1 MNASC
6 CSSRSRPIGRVFVDL
21 GYTAGPI
28 KTLGQ
33 SAVNGLH
40 RVAQTVQADGAFPGR
55 CFDRKPVVVDFIA
68 KAFQLVEKLIRRD
81 SIIKAVLDGVPQ
93 LVPVCELSCFVC
105 PIDAFPFPEEGGV
118 LQHGQAM
125 LPADLIRDLP
135 QTNMVPDMVLEFLP
149 VLERYS
155 VDHDVI
161 VDGIR
166 VQMSGDDHLIHV
178 TPHAPGGL
186 DPDLVCLLR

>member
-33 SAVNGLH
+33 SAVNGFH
-40 RVAQTVQADGAFPGR
+40 RVAQTVQSDGSLPGR
-55 CFDRKPVVVDFIA
+55 RFDRKPIVVDFIA
-68 KAFQLVEKLIRRD
+68 KAFQLVEKLIRCD
-81 SIIKAVLDGVPQ
+81 SIIKAVLDGVTQ
-93 LVPVCELSCFVC
+93 LVPMCELSCFMR
-105 PIDAFPFPEEGGV
+105 PIDAFAFPEEGGV
-118 LQHGQAM
+118 LQHGQPM
-125 LPADLIRDLP
+125 LPTDLIRDFP
-135 QTNMVPDMVLEFLP
+135 QTKMVPDMVLEFLP
-149 VLERYS
+149 VLEGYC
-155 VDHDVI
+155 VDHHVI

-166 VQMSGDDHLIHV
+166 VQMSGDDHLILV